1 MLNLFIRFCEAPL
14 AVLFSEAYDVTLGRQ
29 VAFYTPL
36 LQFAKI
42 VFGGNAVFLIDFP
55 VFLLQFS
62 DGFFFLLLGATF
74 IEGLEL
80 LL

>member
-1 MLNLFIRFCEAPL
+1 LLNLFIRLCGAPL
-14 AVLFSEAYDVTLGRQ
+14 AVLFGKAYDVTLGCQ
-29 VAFYTPL
+29 VAFYTSL
-36 LQFAKI
+36 LQFAQI

-55 VFLLQFS
+55 VFLLQFP